1 MKILLIEDDHMI
13 SDAIVRF
20 IRKTELAIDAVH
32 SLADAQLAVQT
43 HDFELLVL
51 DLNLPDGDGLSF
63 LKSIRMQKNEIPVLI
78 LTARDEPKQRVAGL
92 DLGADDYLAKPF
104 DMDELVARIRALL
117 RRRTGRTAPKIHY
130 GDLVLEPQKM
140 EARLAGAPV
149 AIPISQLRLLQY
161 LIEAEGRV
169 KTKQQIIETLY
180 SWDDTVAENTIEV
193 YVSQL
198 RKLLWPEVIKTIRG
212 IGYSAPSLQS

>member
-1 MKILLIEDDHMI
+1 MKLLLIEDDLMI
-13 SDAIVRF
+13 SDAILRS

-32 SLADAQLAVQT
+32 SLTDAQHAIDT
-43 HDFELLVL
+43 YAFELIIL

-63 LKSIRMQKNEIPVLI
+63 LRKLRAYGKEIPVLI
-78 LTARDEPKQRVAGL
+78 LTARDKPRERVEGL

-117 RRRTGRTAPKIHY
+117 RRRSGRTMPEICY

-140 EARLAGAPV
+140 EARLSGV
-149 AIPISQLRLLQY
+149 AVNIPISQLRLLQY
-161 LIEAEGRV
+161 LIESEGRV

-180 SWDDTVAENTIEV
+180 SWDDSVAENTIEV

-198 RKLLWPEVIKTIRG
+198 RKLLWPDVIKTIRG
-212 IGYSAPSLQS
+212 IGYSAPSIKS